1 MWNLIKNALKIK
13 ELRTRILFTL
23 FIFALFRL
31 GTFIPVP
38 GVNRDLLKEAIAQ
51 GGLLSLIDIFA
62 GGGLSNFSIFALGVF
77 PYINAS
83 IIMQLAGSIFPKL
96 EELMKEGG
104 EEGRRKI
111 AIWTKYLTFFLAL
124 IEAGALLIT
133 FTNQGYVTAKGILS
147 QATIVFTL
155 IAGTYVLFWLGE
167 IITEKGIGNGVS
179 LIIFAGV
186 ISRIPVG
193 ISEIVRLYGK
203 TGGVTLTQI
212 IITIVGL
219 LLILLAILYLYQS
232 ERRIPVQYAKRIV
245 GRKMYGGQSTFIPI
259 RLIQS
264 GILPIIFASAFLT
277 FPATIGQFFPG
288 TWIDNVG
295 KALTTSNSLWYN
307 LVFFLL
313 VVFFVYFYTEISF
326 NPEELSENLKKWGG
340 FIPGVRPGEA
350 TKNYIAKIINRVTF
364 PSSILLGLIAI
375 VPNFFF
381 GATKISA
388 FYFGGTSILI
398 IIGVALET
406 VRQIDAYVKMRHYE
420 GLLK

>member
-13 ELRTRILFTL
+13 ELRTRIVFTL
-23 FIFALFRL
+23 FLFALFRL

-83 IIMQLAGSIFPKL
+83 IIIQLAGSIFPKL

-111 AIWTKYLTFFLAL
+111 AVWTKYLTFFLAL

-147 QATIVFTL
+147 QATIIFTL
-155 IAGTYVLFWLGE
+155 IAGTYVLYWLGE

-212 IITIVGL
+212 IITVVGL

-232 ERRIPVQYAKRIV
+232 ERRVPVQYAKRIV

-307 LVFFLL
+307 LIFFLL

-398 IIGVALET
+398 IIGVAFET

>member
-1 MWNLIKNALKIK
+1 MWNLLKNALRIK
-13 ELRTRILFTL
+13 ELRGRIIFTL
-23 FIFALFRL
+23 FMFALFRL

-38 GVNRDLLKEAIAQ
+38 GVNRELLKDAVTQ

-83 IIMQLAGSIFPKL
+83 IIMQLLGAIFPKL
-96 EELMKEGG
+96 EELMREGG
-104 EEGRRKI
+104 DEGRRKI
-111 AIWTKYLTFFLAL
+111 ATWTKYLTFFLAL

-133 FTNQGYVTAKGILS
+133 FSNQGFVTAKGILS
-147 QATIVFTL
+147 QLTIILTL
-155 IAGTYVLFWLGE
+155 VAGTYVLFWMGE
-167 IITEKGIGNGVS
+167 TITEKGIGNGVS

-193 ISEIVRLYGK
+193 VGEIVRLYGK
-203 TGGVTLTQI
+203 TGGITLPQI
-212 IITIVGL
+212 IFTIIGFL
-219 LLILLAILYLYQS
+219 AILLGILYLYQS
-232 ERRIPVQYAKRIV
+232 ERRVPVQYAKRIV
-245 GRKMYGGQSTFIPI
+245 GRRMYGGQSTYIPL
-259 RLIQS
+259 RLIQA

-288 TWIDNVG
+288 TWIDSIG
-295 KALTTSNSLWYN
+295 KALTRSDSFWYN
-307 LVFFLL
+307 LFFFLL
-313 VVFFVYFYTEISF
+313 VVFFTYFYTEISF
-326 NPEELSENLKKWGG
+326 NPNELSENLKKWGG

-350 TKNYIAKIINRVTF
+350 TTQYIARIINRVTF
-364 PSSILLGLIAI
+364 PSALILGLIAI

-381 GATKISA
+381 GATQIRA

-406 VRQIDAYVKMRHYE
+406 VQQIDAYVKMRHYE

>member
-1 MWNLIKNALKIK
+1 
-13 ELRTRILFTL
+13 
-23 FIFALFRL
+23 L

-83 IIMQLAGSIFPKL
+83 IIIQLAGSIFPKL

-111 AIWTKYLTFFLAL
+111 AVWTKYLTFFLAL

-147 QATIVFTL
+147 QATIIFTL
-155 IAGTYVLFWLGE
+155 IAGTYVLYWLGE

-212 IITIVGL
+212 IITVVGL

-232 ERRIPVQYAKRIV
+232 ERRVPVQYAKRIV

-307 LVFFLL
+307 LIFFLL

-326 NPEELSENLKKWGG
+326 NPDELSENLKKWGG

-406 VRQIDAYVKMRHYE
+406 VQQIDAYVKMRHYE
-420 GLLK
+420 GLLKWL

>member
-147 QATIVFTL
+147 QATIIFTL
-155 IAGTYVLFWLGE
+155 IAGTYVLYWLGE

-212 IITIVGL
+212 IITVVGL

-232 ERRIPVQYAKRIV
+232 ERRVPVQYAKRIV

-307 LVFFLL
+307 LIFFLL

-326 NPEELSENLKKWGG
+326 NPDELSENLKKWGG

-406 VRQIDAYVKMRHYE
+406 VQQIDAYVKMRHYE

>member
-307 LVFFLL
+307 LIFFLL

-406 VRQIDAYVKMRHYE
+406 VRQIDTYVKMRHYE

>member
-1 MWNLIKNALKIK
+1 MWNLLKNALKIK

-23 FIFALFRL
+23 FLFGLFRL
-31 GTFIPVP
+31 GTYIPVP
-38 GVNRDLLKEAIAQ
+38 GVNRDLLKEAVTQ

-111 AIWTKYLTFFLAL
+111 AVWTKYLTFFLAL

-133 FTNQGYVTAKGILS
+133 FSNQGYVTAKGILS
-147 QATIVFTL
+147 QATIIFTL

-167 IITEKGIGNGVS
+167 MITEKGIGNGVS

-193 ISEIVRLYGK
+193 VSEIIKLYGK
-203 TGGVTLTQI
+203 TGGISLTQI
-212 IITIVGL
+212 IITIIGL

-232 ERRIPVQYAKRIV
+232 ERRVPVQYAKRIV
-245 GRKMYGGQSTFIPI
+245 GRRMYGGQSTFIPL

-288 TWIDNVG
+288 TWIEKIG
-295 KALTTSNSLWYN
+295 KTLTTSTSFWYN
-307 LVFFLL
+307 ILFFLL
-313 VVFFVYFYTEISF
+313 VVFFTYFYTEISF
-326 NPEELSENLKKWGG
+326 NPNELSENLKKWGG

-350 TKNYIAKIINRVTF
+350 TTQYIARVINRVTF
-364 PSSILLGLIAI
+364 PSALILGLIAI
-375 VPNFFF
+375 VPNYFF
-381 GATKISA
+381 GATKIRA

-406 VRQIDAYVKMRHYE
+406 VQQIDAYVKMRHYE

>member
-13 ELRTRILFTL
+13 ELRTRIVFTL
-23 FIFALFRL
+23 FLFALFRL

-83 IIMQLAGSIFPKL
+83 IIIQLAGSIFPKL

-111 AIWTKYLTFFLAL
+111 AVWTKYLTFFLAL
-124 IEAGALLIT
+124 IEASALLIT

-147 QATIVFTL
+147 QATIIFTL
-155 IAGTYVLFWLGE
+155 IAGTYVLYWLGE

-212 IITIVGL
+212 IITVVGL

-232 ERRIPVQYAKRIV
+232 ERRVPVQYAKRIV

-307 LVFFLL
+307 LIFFLL

-326 NPEELSENLKKWGG
+326 NPDELSENLKKWGG

-406 VRQIDAYVKMRHYE
+406 VQQIDAYVKMRHYE

>member
-1 MWNLIKNALKIK
+1 M
-13 ELRTRILFTL
+13 
-23 FIFALFRL
+23 FRL

-38 GVNRDLLKEAIAQ
+38 GVNRELLKEAVTQ

-111 AIWTKYLTFFLAL
+111 AVWTKYLTFFLAL

-133 FTNQGYVTAKGILS
+133 FSNQGYVTAKGLLS
-147 QATIVFTL
+147 QATIIFTL

-167 IITEKGIGNGVS
+167 MITEKGIGNGVS

-193 ISEIVRLYGK
+193 VSEIIRLYGK
-203 TGGVTLTQI
+203 TGGISLTQI
-212 IITIVGL
+212 IITVVGL
-219 LLILLAILYLYQS
+219 LLILIAILYLYQS
-232 ERRIPVQYAKRIV
+232 ERRVPVQYAKRIV
-245 GRKMYGGQSTFIPI
+245 GRRMYGGQSTFIPL

-288 TWIDNVG
+288 TWIERIG
-295 KALTTSNSLWYN
+295 KALTTSTSFWYN
-307 LVFFLL
+307 ILFFLL

-326 NPEELSENLKKWGG
+326 NPNELSENLKKWGG
-340 FIPGVRPGEA
+340 FIPGVRPGETT
-350 TKNYIAKIINRVTF
+350 TKYIAKIINRVTF
-364 PSSILLGLIAI
+364 PSSIFLGLIAI

-381 GATKISA
+381 GATQIRA

-406 VRQIDAYVKMRHYE
+406 VQQIDAYVKMRHYE
-420 GLLK
+420 GLLKW

>member
-1 MWNLIKNALKIK
+1 MWNLIKNAIKIK
-13 ELRTRILFTL
+13 ELRIRIIFTL
-23 FIFALFRL
+23 FLFALFRL
-31 GTFIPVP
+31 GTYIPVP
-38 GVNRDLLKEAIAQ
+38 GVNRELLKEAVTK

-83 IIMQLAGSIFPKL
+83 IIIQLAGSIFPRL
-96 EELMKEGG
+96 EELMREGG

-111 AIWTKYLTFFLAL
+111 AVWTKYLTFFLAL

-133 FTNQGYVTAKGILS
+133 FSNQGFVTAKGILS
-147 QATIVFTL
+147 QMTIIFTL
-155 IAGTYVLFWLGE
+155 VAGTYVLYWLGE

-186 ISRIPVG
+186 VSRIPVG
-193 ISEIVRLYGK
+193 ISEIYRLYGK
-203 TGGVTLTQI
+203 TGGVSLTQI
-212 IITIVGL
+212 IITVVGL

-232 ERRIPVQYAKRIV
+232 ERRVPVQYAKRIV
-245 GRKMYGGQSTFIPI
+245 GRRMYGGQSTYIPL

-288 TWIDNVG
+288 TWIENVG
-295 KALTTSNSLWYN
+295 KTLTNSTSLWYN
-307 LVFFLL
+307 LIFFLL
-313 VVFFVYFYTEISF
+313 VVFFTYFYTEISF
-326 NPEELSENLKKWGG
+326 NPNELSENLKKWGG
-340 FIPGVRPGEA
+340 FIPGVRPGDA
-350 TKNYIAKIINRVTF
+350 TTKYIAKVINRVTF
-364 PSSILLGLIAI
+364 PASIFLGLIAI
-375 VPNFFF
+375 FPNFFF
-381 GATKISA
+381 GATQIRA

-398 IIGVALET
+398 TIGVALET
-406 VRQIDAYVKMRHYE
+406 IQQIDAYVKMRHYE

>member
-1 MWNLIKNALKIK
+1 MWNLLKNALKIK
-13 ELRTRILFTL
+13 ELRARIIFTL
-23 FIFALFRL
+23 FAFGLFRL
-31 GTFIPVP
+31 GTYIPVP
-38 GVNRDLLKEAIAQ
+38 GINRELLKEAVTQ

-111 AIWTKYLTFFLAL
+111 AVWTKYLTFFLAL
-124 IEAGALLIT
+124 IQAGALLIT
-133 FTNQGYVTAKGILS
+133 FSNQGYVTAKGFLS
-147 QATIVFTL
+147 QATIIFTL

-167 IITEKGIGNGVS
+167 MITEKGIGNGVS

-193 ISEIVRLYGK
+193 VGEIVRLYGK
-203 TGGVTLTQI
+203 TGGISLTQI

-232 ERRIPVQYAKRIV
+232 ERRVPVQYAKRIV
-245 GRKMYGGQSTFIPI
+245 GRRMYGGQSTFIPL

-288 TWIDNVG
+288 TWIERVG
-295 KALTTSNSLWYN
+295 KILTTSTSFWYN
-307 LVFFLL
+307 TLFFLL

-326 NPEELSENLKKWGG
+326 NPNELSENLKKWGG
-340 FIPGVRPGEA
+340 FIPGVRPGETT
-350 TKNYIAKIINRVTF
+350 TKYIAKIINRVTF

-381 GATKISA
+381 GATQIRA

-406 VRQIDAYVKMRHYE
+406 VQQIDAYVKMRHYE

>member
-13 ELRTRILFTL
+13 ELRTRIVFTL
-23 FIFALFRL
+23 FLFALFRL

-111 AIWTKYLTFFLAL
+111 AVWTKYLTFFLAL

-147 QATIVFTL
+147 QATIIFTL
-155 IAGTYVLFWLGE
+155 IAGTYVLYWLGE

-212 IITIVGL
+212 IITVVGL

-307 LVFFLL
+307 LIFFLL

-326 NPEELSENLKKWGG
+326 NPDELSENLKKWGG

-406 VRQIDAYVKMRHYE
+406 VQQIDAYVKMRHYE

>member
-13 ELRTRILFTL
+13 ELRTRIVFTL
-23 FIFALFRL
+23 FLFALFRL

-83 IIMQLAGSIFPKL
+83 IIIQLAGSIFPKL

-111 AIWTKYLTFFLAL
+111 AVWTKYLTFFLAL
-124 IEAGALLIT
+124 IEASALLIT

-147 QATIVFTL
+147 QATIIFTL
-155 IAGTYVLFWLGE
+155 IAGTYVLYWLGE

-212 IITIVGL
+212 IITVVGL

-307 LVFFLL
+307 LIFFLL

-326 NPEELSENLKKWGG
+326 NPDELSENLKKWGG

-406 VRQIDAYVKMRHYE
+406 VQQIDAYVKMRHYE

>member
-307 LVFFLL
+307 LIFFLL

-406 VRQIDAYVKMRHYE
+406 VRQIDAYIKMRHYE

>member
-13 ELRTRILFTL
+13 ELRTRIVFTL
-23 FIFALFRL
+23 FLFALFRL
-31 GTFIPVP
+31 GIFIPVP

-83 IIMQLAGSIFPKL
+83 IIIQLAGSIFPKL

-111 AIWTKYLTFFLAL
+111 AVWTKYLTFFLAL
-124 IEAGALLIT
+124 IEASALLIT

-147 QATIVFTL
+147 QATIIFTL
-155 IAGTYVLFWLGE
+155 IAGTYVLYWLGE

-212 IITIVGL
+212 IITVVGL

-264 GILPIIFASAFLT
+264 G
-277 FPATIGQFFPG
+277 
-288 TWIDNVG
+288 
-295 KALTTSNSLWYN
+295 
-307 LVFFLL
+307 
-313 VVFFVYFYTEISF
+313 
-326 NPEELSENLKKWGG
+326 
-340 FIPGVRPGEA
+340 
-350 TKNYIAKIINRVTF
+350 
-364 PSSILLGLIAI
+364 
-375 VPNFFF
+375 
-381 GATKISA
+381 
-388 FYFGGTSILI
+388 
-398 IIGVALET
+398 
-406 VRQIDAYVKMRHYE
+406 
-420 GLLK
+420 

>member
-1 MWNLIKNALKIK
+1 MWNLLKNALKIK
-13 ELRTRILFTL
+13 ELRARIIFTL
-23 FIFALFRL
+23 FLFGLFRL

-38 GVNRDLLKEAIAQ
+38 GVNRELLKEAVTQ

-111 AIWTKYLTFFLAL
+111 AVWTKYLTFFLAL

-133 FTNQGYVTAKGILS
+133 FSNQGYVTAKGLLS
-147 QATIVFTL
+147 QATIIFTL

-167 IITEKGIGNGVS
+167 MITEKGIGNGVS

-193 ISEIVRLYGK
+193 VSEIIRLYGK
-203 TGGVTLTQI
+203 TGGISLTQI
-212 IITIVGL
+212 IITVVGL
-219 LLILLAILYLYQS
+219 LLILIAILYLYQS
-232 ERRIPVQYAKRIV
+232 ERRVPVQYAKRIV
-245 GRKMYGGQSTFIPI
+245 GRRMYGGQSTFIPL

-288 TWIDNVG
+288 TWIERIG
-295 KALTTSNSLWYN
+295 KALTTSTSFWYN
-307 LVFFLL
+307 ILFFLL

-326 NPEELSENLKKWGG
+326 NPNELSENLKKWGG
-340 FIPGVRPGEA
+340 FIPGVRPGETT
-350 TKNYIAKIINRVTF
+350 TKYIAKIINRVTF
-364 PSSILLGLIAI
+364 PSSIFLGLIAI

-381 GATKISA
+381 GATQIRA

-406 VRQIDAYVKMRHYE
+406 VQQIDAYVKMRHYE

>member
-1 MWNLIKNALKIK
+1 MWNLIKNTLKIK

-23 FIFALFRL
+23 FLFALFRL

-83 IIMQLAGSIFPKL
+83 IIIQLAGSIFPKL

-111 AIWTKYLTFFLAL
+111 AVWTKYLTFFLAL

-147 QATIVFTL
+147 QATIIFTL
-155 IAGTYVLFWLGE
+155 IAGTYVLYWLGE

-193 ISEIVRLYGK
+193 ITEIVRLYGK

-212 IITIVGL
+212 IITVVGL

-232 ERRIPVQYAKRIV
+232 ERRVPVQYAKRIV

-307 LVFFLL
+307 LIFFLL

-326 NPEELSENLKKWGG
+326 NPDELSENLKKWGG

-406 VRQIDAYVKMRHYE
+406 VQQIDAYVKMRHYE